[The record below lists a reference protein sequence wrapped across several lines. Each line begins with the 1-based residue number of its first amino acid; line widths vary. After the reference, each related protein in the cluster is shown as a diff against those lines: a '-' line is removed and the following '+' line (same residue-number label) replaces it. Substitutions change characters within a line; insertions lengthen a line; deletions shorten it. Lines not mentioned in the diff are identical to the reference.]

1 MTDRLEVAV
10 IGAGAAGLAAAKA
23 LAAQRI
29 PFVLLEAS
37 HCIGGR
43 AHTEYPPDGAAF
55 DLGCHWMHS
64 ASINP
69 FVPIAD
75 EYSVRYEKRDD
86 YGPDE
91 GYVRGGQWL
100 SAPALESL
108 EVESEAAEAAVA
120 KAWSEG
126 LDRSVAEVTERD
138 GEWTAVLDYYMALNT
153 SSDPDQAAIG
163 ELASYEDTNENWPVV
178 DGYGQLVE
186 RWGSGVSVSLNT
198 VVRAIHWGD
207 TGVRLETTQGDVR
220 AKRVIITVSTGILA
234 SGVLRF
240 FPELPESKQSAIA
253 ALPLGNYN
261 HIRFWVDNQLFPTDV
276 PERVL
281 VEVDHN
287 SPILL
292 FLRPYG
298 FDCVIGLVAGRYADW
313 LERSGPVAS
322 ADVVKEALS
331 SVFGHDIVRHIKGD
345 RQSAWRGNS
354 FVRGAYSSA
363 SPGQFYQRAVLGET
377 IADRLFFAGEATSLN
392 HFSTCHGAMMSGEL
406 AVGKV
411 LEAIAS
417 TQK

>member
-1 MTDRLEVAV
+1 MTDRFEVAV
-10 IGAGAAGLAAAKA
+10 IGAGAAGLAAAKI

-37 HCIGGR
+37 HRIGGR

-69 FVPIAD
+69 FVSIAD

-91 GYVRGGQWL
+91 GYFRGGQWL
-100 SAPALESL
+100 SEPALESL
-108 EVESEAAEAAVA
+108 EKESEAAELALA

-126 LDRSVAEVTERD
+126 LDRSVADVTDRD
-138 GEWTAVLDYYMALNT
+138 GEWTSVLDYYSALNT
-153 SSDPDQAAIG
+153 SSDSDEVSIG
-163 ELASYEDTNENWPVV
+163 DVVSYEDTHENWPVV

-186 RWGSGVSVSLNT
+186 RWGSDVPVSLNSE
-198 VVRAIHWGD
+198 VRAIHWGD
-207 TGVRLETTQGDVR
+207 KEVRLDTARGEVR

-240 FPELPESKQSAIA
+240 FPELPQSKQSAIA

-261 HIRFWVDNQLFPTDV
+261 HVRFWINHRLFPADV

-281 VEVDHN
+281 VEVDNN

-292 FLRPYG
+292 NLRPHG

-322 ADVVKEALS
+322 AAVVKEALS
-331 SVFGHDIVRHIKGD
+331 NVFGHDIVRHIRGD
-345 RQSAWRGNS
+345 QQSAWRGNP

-363 SPGQFYQRAVLGET
+363 VPGAFHQRAVLAET
-377 IADRLFFAGEATSLN
+377 IADRLFFAGEATSLD
-392 HFSTCHGAMMSGEL
+392 HFCTCHGAMMSGEL

-417 TQK
+417 AQG

>member
-1 MTDRLEVAV
+1 MTDRFEVAV
-10 IGAGAAGLAAAKA
+10 IGAGAAGLAAAKE
-23 LAAQRI
+23 LTAQGIR
-29 PFVLLEAS
+29 FVLLEAS
-37 HCIGGR
+37 HRIGGR
-43 AHTEYPPDGAAF
+43 AHTEYPPDGAPF

-86 YGPDE
+86 YGPE
-91 GYVRGGQWL
+91 ARYFRGGEWVSEL
-100 SAPALESL
+100 ALESL
-108 EVESEAAEAAVA
+108 AEESETAEVAIAA
-120 KAWSEG
+120 AWSEG
-126 LDRSVAEVTERD
+126 IDSSVAEVTERD
-138 GEWTAVLDYYMALNT
+138 GEWTSVLDYYTTLDT
-153 SSDPDQAAIG
+153 SVDPDEVSIG
-163 ELASYEDTNENWPVV
+163 DVVSYEDTDENWPVV

-186 RWGSGVSVSLNT
+186 RWGSGVPVSLNT
-198 VVRAIHWGD
+198 EVRAIHWGD
-207 TGVRLETTQGDVR
+207 SGVRLETTKGDIR
-220 AKRVIITVSTGILA
+220 ANRVIVTVSTGILA
-234 SGVLRF
+234 SGALRF

-345 RQSAWRGNS
+345 RQSAWRGNP

-363 SPGQFYQRAVLGET
+363 SPGQFYQRAVLAET

-392 HFSTCHGAMMSGEL
+392 HFSTCHGAKMSGEL

>member
-1 MTDRLEVAV
+1 MTDRFEVAV

-37 HCIGGR
+37 HRIGGR
-43 AHTEYPPDGAAF
+43 AHTEYPPDGAPF

-86 YGPDE
+86 YGPE
-91 GYVRGGQWL
+91 ARYFRGGEWVSEL
-100 SAPALESL
+100 ALESL
-108 EVESEAAEAAVA
+108 AEESETAEVAIAA
-120 KAWSEG
+120 AWSEG
-126 LDRSVAEVTERD
+126 IDSSVAEVTERD
-138 GEWTAVLDYYMALNT
+138 GEWTSVLDYYTTLDT
-153 SSDPDQAAIG
+153 SVDPDEVSIG
-163 ELASYEDTNENWPVV
+163 DVVSYEDTDENWPVV

-186 RWGSGVSVSLNT
+186 RWGSSVPVSLNT
-198 VVRAIHWGD
+198 EVRVIHWSD

-240 FPELPESKQSAIA
+240 VPELPESKQSAIA

-261 HIRFWVDNQLFPTDV
+261 HVRFWMDHRLFPTDV

-281 VEVDHN
+281 VEVDHD

-292 FLRPYG
+292 NLRPHG

-313 LERSGPVAS
+313 LERSGSVAS
-322 ADVVKEALS
+322 AAVVKEALS

-345 RQSAWRGNS
+345 RQSAWRGNP

-363 SPGQFYQRAVLGET
+363 APGQFNQRAVLAEP

-392 HFSTCHGAMMSGEL
+392 HFCTCHGAMMSGEL
-406 AVGKV
+406 AGQKV
-411 LEAIAS
+411 LDVMAS
-417 TQK
+417 T

>member
-1 MTDRLEVAV
+1 
-10 IGAGAAGLAAAKA
+10 
-23 LAAQRI
+23 
-29 PFVLLEAS
+29 
-37 HCIGGR
+37 
-43 AHTEYPPDGAAF
+43 
-55 DLGCHWMHS
+55 MHS

-91 GYVRGGQWL
+91 GYFRGDQWL
-100 SAPALESL
+100 SEPTLESL

-126 LDRSVAEVTERD
+126 LDRSAAEVTERD
-138 GEWTAVLDYYMALNT
+138 GEWTSVLDYYTALNT
-153 SSDPDQAAIG
+153 SSDPDQVSIG
-163 ELASYEDTNENWPVV
+163 DLVSYEDTHENWPVV

-186 RWGSGVSVSLNT
+186 RWGSSVPVSLNT
-198 VVRAIHWGD
+198 EVRVIHWSD

-240 FPELPESKQSAIA
+240 VPELPESKQSAIA

-261 HIRFWVDNQLFPTDV
+261 HVRFWMDHRLFPTDV

-281 VEVDHN
+281 VEVDHD

-292 FLRPYG
+292 NLRPHG

-322 ADVVKEALS
+322 AAVVKEALS

-345 RQSAWRGNS
+345 RQSAWRGNP

-363 SPGQFYQRAVLGET
+363 APGQFNQRAVLAET

-392 HFSTCHGAMMSGEL
+392 HFCTCHGAMMSGEL
-406 AVGKV
+406 AGQKV
-411 LEAIAS
+411 LDVMAS
-417 TQK
+417 T